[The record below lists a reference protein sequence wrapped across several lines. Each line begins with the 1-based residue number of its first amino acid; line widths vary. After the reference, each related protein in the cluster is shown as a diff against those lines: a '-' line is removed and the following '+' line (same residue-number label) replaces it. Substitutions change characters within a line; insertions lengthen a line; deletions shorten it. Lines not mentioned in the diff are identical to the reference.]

1 MVFRNNG
8 EGRGS
13 CIVHVVGVV
22 VGGWVGLC
30 DKDIFGGGD
39 VLEGSRFWE
48 GTSLFFV
55 VRLFRARS
63 HNNLRVP

>member
-1 MVFRNNG
+1 MVFRHGG
-8 EGRGS
+8 EGRES

-30 DKDIFGGGD
+30 DKDIFRGGD
-39 VLEGSRFWE
+39 ILEGSRFWE
-48 GTSLFFV
+48 GTCLSFV
-55 VRLFRARS
+55 VRLCRARS